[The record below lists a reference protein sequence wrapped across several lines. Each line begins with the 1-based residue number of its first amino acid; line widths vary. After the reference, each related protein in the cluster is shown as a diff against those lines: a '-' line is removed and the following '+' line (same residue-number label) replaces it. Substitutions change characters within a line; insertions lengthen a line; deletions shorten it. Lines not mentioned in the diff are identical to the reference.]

1 MTLECCSC
9 VSAARLWR
17 TSGVSEHGLL
27 GTRGGDHPHEA
38 LWTPGAAQHLYP
50 RVYVRGLDKESHGD
64 GLERESAVKHRTDYS
79 ECYQNLRDLFMR

>member
-1 MTLECCSC
+1 M
-9 VSAARLWR
+9 SAARLRR
-17 TSGVSEHGLL
+17 TSGVSEQGLL

-64 GLERESAVKHRTDYS
+64 GLERESTVKRRTGYS
-79 ECYQNLRDLFMR
+79 EYYQNLRDLLLR